1 MLSSNDLSNIQ
12 NLINNESITFNELI
26 AKFTS
31 IFDSSK
37 YFKICMTL
45 EILIKDHQLNLF
57 QEIVAF
63 YILYYLN
70 KEEKGYSTF
79 SSLVL
84 KILKETK
91 NKEKKII
98 LINFLEDKVKN
109 LQIKIMDYIKDVENF
124 KIDQNVD
131 KEINNIINEGYTHEN
146 TNNKDNYL
154 INPVISEKNLKE
166 NKILLAKD
174 IKKFASDEN
183 NLKYI
188 ESNYMLYYPLHL
200 KEIIFKNEL
209 IWINPGLKHNFI
221 WENNCFEKIRYL
233 INQILYNYSI
243 TNEEINYII
252 LTINKKPNIVKN
264 INLTPEQMMEL
275 IEKNESLSFE
285 ILLIICKTSLNE

>member
-98 LINFLEDKVKN
+98 LINLMEDKMNN
-109 LQIKIMDYIKDVENF
+109 LQLKINDYIKMIENY
-124 KIDQNVD
+124 KIDENID

-146 TNNKDNYL
+146 NNKDNYL
-154 INPVISEKNLKE
+154 INPIVPEKSLKD
-166 NKILLAKD
+166 NKISLTNN

-188 ESNYMLYYPLHL
+188 ESNYMSYYPLHL

-209 IWINPGLKHNFI
+209 IWIIPGLKHNFI

-233 INQILYNYSI
+233 INQILDDNSI

-252 LTINKKPNIVKN
+252 SSINKRPNIIKN
-264 INLTPEQMMEL
+264 INLTPEQMMQL
-275 IEKNESLSFE
+275 IEKDESLSSE

>member
-1 MLSSNDLSNIQ
+1 MLSSNDLLNIQ
-12 NLINNESITFNELI
+12 NLINNEAITFDEVI
-26 AKFTS
+26 SKITS
-31 IFDSSK
+31 TFDTSK

-63 YILYYLN
+63 YILYCLN
-70 KEEKGYSTF
+70 KEEKGYTTF

-84 KILKETK
+84 KILKETR

-98 LINFLEDKVKN
+98 LINLMENKMNN
-109 LQIKIMDYIKDVENF
+109 LQIKINDYIKMIENY
-124 KIDQNVD
+124 KIDENID

-146 TNNKDNYL
+146 NNKDNYL
-154 INPVISEKNLKE
+154 INPIVPEKGLKD
-166 NKILLAKD
+166 NKISLTNN

-188 ESNYMLYYPLHL
+188 ESNYMSYYPLHL

-209 IWINPGLKHNFI
+209 IWIIPGLKHNFI

-233 INQILYNYSI
+233 INQILDDNSI

-252 LTINKKPNIVKN
+252 SSINKKPNIIKN
-264 INLTPEQMMEL
+264 INLTPEQMMQL
-275 IEKNESLSFE
+275 IEKDESLSSE

>member
-1 MLSSNDLSNIQ
+1 MLSSNDLLNIQ
-12 NLINNESITFNELI
+12 NLINNEAITFDEVI
-26 AKFTS
+26 SKITS
-31 IFDSSK
+31 TFDTSK

-63 YILYYLN
+63 YILYCLN
-70 KEEKGYSTF
+70 KEEKGYTTF

-84 KILKETK
+84 KILKETR

-98 LINFLEDKVKN
+98 LINLMENKMNN
-109 LQIKIMDYIKDVENF
+109 LQLKINDYIKMIENY
-124 KIDQNVD
+124 KIDENID

-146 TNNKDNYL
+146 NNKDNYL
-154 INPVISEKNLKE
+154 INPIVPEKGLKD
-166 NKILLAKD
+166 NKISLTNN

-188 ESNYMLYYPLHL
+188 ESNYMSYYPLHL

-209 IWINPGLKHNFI
+209 IWIIPGLKHNFI

-233 INQILYNYSI
+233 INQILDDNSI

-252 LTINKKPNIVKN
+252 SSINKKPNIIKN
-264 INLTPEQMMEL
+264 INLTPEQMMQL
-275 IEKNESLSFE
+275 IEKDESLSSE
-285 ILLIICKTSLNE
+285 ILLIICKISLNE

>member
-1 MLSSNDLSNIQ
+1 MLSSNDLLNIQ
-12 NLINNESITFNELI
+12 NLINNEAITFDEVI
-26 AKFTS
+26 SKITS
-31 IFDSSK
+31 TFDTSK

-70 KEEKGYSTF
+70 KEEKGYTTF

-84 KILKETK
+84 KILKETR

-98 LINFLEDKVKN
+98 LINLMENKMNN
-109 LQIKIMDYIKDVENF
+109 LQIKINDYIKMIENY
-124 KIDQNVD
+124 KIDENID

-146 TNNKDNYL
+146 NNKDNYL
-154 INPVISEKNLKE
+154 INPIVPEKGLKD
-166 NKILLAKD
+166 NKISLTNN

-188 ESNYMLYYPLHL
+188 ESNYMSYYPLHL

-209 IWINPGLKHNFI
+209 IWIIPDLKHNFI

-233 INQILYNYSI
+233 INQILDNNSI

-252 LTINKKPNIVKN
+252 SSINKKPNIIKN
-264 INLTPEQMMEL
+264 INLTPEQMMQL
-275 IEKNESLSFE
+275 IEKDESLSSE

>member
-1 MLSSNDLSNIQ
+1 MLSSNDLLNIQ
-12 NLINNESITFNELI
+12 NLINNEAITFDEVI
-26 AKFTS
+26 SKITS
-31 IFDSSK
+31 TFDTSK

-70 KEEKGYSTF
+70 KEEKGYTTF

-84 KILKETK
+84 KILKETR

-98 LINFLEDKVKN
+98 LINLMENKMNN
-109 LQIKIMDYIKDVENF
+109 LQIKIDDYIKMIENY
-124 KIDQNVD
+124 KIDENID

-146 TNNKDNYL
+146 NNKDNYL
-154 INPVISEKNLKE
+154 INPIVPEKGLKD
-166 NKILLAKD
+166 NKISLTNN

-188 ESNYMLYYPLHL
+188 ESNYMSYYPLHL

-209 IWINPGLKHNFI
+209 IWIIPGLKHNFI

-233 INQILYNYSI
+233 INQILDNYSI

>member
-37 YFKICMTL
+37 YFKICMIL

-98 LINFLEDKVKN
+98 LINLMENKMNN
-109 LQIKIMDYIKDVENF
+109 LQIKINDYIKMIENY
-124 KIDQNVD
+124 KIDENID

-146 TNNKDNYL
+146 NNKDNYL
-154 INPVISEKNLKE
+154 INPIVPEKGLKD
-166 NKILLAKD
+166 NKISLTNN

-188 ESNYMLYYPLHL
+188 ESNYMSYYPLHL

-209 IWINPGLKHNFI
+209 IWIIPGLKHNFI

-233 INQILYNYSI
+233 INQILDDNSI

-252 LTINKKPNIVKN
+252 SSINKRPNIIKN
-264 INLTPEQMMEL
+264 INLTPEQMMQL
-275 IEKNESLSFE
+275 IEKDESLSSE
-285 ILLIICKTSLNE
+285 ILLIICKISLNE

>member
-1 MLSSNDLSNIQ
+1 MLSSNDLLNIQ
-12 NLINNESITFNELI
+12 NLINNEAITFDEVI
-26 AKFTS
+26 SKITS
-31 IFDSSK
+31 TFDTSK

-70 KEEKGYSTF
+70 KEEKGYTTF

-84 KILKETK
+84 KILKETR

-98 LINFLEDKVKN
+98 LINLMENKMNN
-109 LQIKIMDYIKDVENF
+109 LQIKINDYIKMIENY
-124 KIDQNVD
+124 KIDENID

-146 TNNKDNYL
+146 NNKDNYL
-154 INPVISEKNLKE
+154 INPIVPEKGLKD
-166 NKILLAKD
+166 NKISLTNN

-188 ESNYMLYYPLHL
+188 ESNYMSYYPLHL

-209 IWINPGLKHNFI
+209 IWIIPGLKHNFI
-221 WENNCFEKIRYL
+221 WENNCIEKIRYL
-233 INQILYNYSI
+233 INQILDDNSI

-252 LTINKKPNIVKN
+252 SSINKRPNIIKN
-264 INLTPEQMMEL
+264 INLTPEQMMQL
-275 IEKNESLSFE
+275 IEKDESLSSE
-285 ILLIICKTSLNE
+285 ILLIICKISLNE

>member
-12 NLINNESITFNELI
+12 NLINNEAITFDEVI
-26 AKFTS
+26 SKITS
-31 IFDSSK
+31 TFDTSK

-70 KEEKGYSTF
+70 KEEKGYTTF

-84 KILKETK
+84 KILKETR

-98 LINFLEDKVKN
+98 LINLMENKMNN
-109 LQIKIMDYIKDVENF
+109 LQIKINDNIKMIENI
-124 KIDQNVD
+124 KIDKNID

-146 TNNKDNYL
+146 NNKDNYL
-154 INPVISEKNLKE
+154 INPIVPEKGLKD
-166 NKILLAKD
+166 NKISLTNN

-188 ESNYMLYYPLHL
+188 ESNYMSYYPLHL

-209 IWINPGLKHNFI
+209 IWIIPGLKHNFI

-233 INQILYNYSI
+233 INQILDDNSI

-252 LTINKKPNIVKN
+252 SSINKRPNIIKN
-264 INLTPEQMMEL
+264 INLTPEQMMQL
-275 IEKNESLSFE
+275 IEKDESLSSE
-285 ILLIICKTSLNE
+285 ILLIICKISLNE

>member
-1 MLSSNDLSNIQ
+1 MLSSNDLLNIQ
-12 NLINNESITFNELI
+12 NLINNEAITFDEVI
-26 AKFTS
+26 SKFTS
-31 IFDSSK
+31 TFDTSK

-70 KEEKGYSTF
+70 KEEKGYTTF

-84 KILKETK
+84 KILKETR

-98 LINFLEDKVKN
+98 LINLMENKMNN
-109 LQIKIMDYIKDVENF
+109 LQIKINDYIKMIENY
-124 KIDQNVD
+124 KIDENID

-146 TNNKDNYL
+146 NNKDNYL
-154 INPVISEKNLKE
+154 INPIVPEKGLKD
-166 NKILLAKD
+166 NKISLTNN

-188 ESNYMLYYPLHL
+188 ESNYMSYYPLHL

-209 IWINPGLKHNFI
+209 IWIIPGLKHNFI

-233 INQILYNYSI
+233 INQILDDNSI

-252 LTINKKPNIVKN
+252 SSINKRPNIIKN
-264 INLTPEQMMEL
+264 INLTPEQMMQL
-275 IEKNESLSFE
+275 IEKDESLSSE
-285 ILLIICKTSLNE
+285 ILLIICKISLNE

>member
-1 MLSSNDLSNIQ
+1 MLSSNDLLNIQ
-12 NLINNESITFNELI
+12 NLINNEAITFDEVI
-26 AKFTS
+26 SKITS
-31 IFDSSK
+31 TFDTSK

-70 KEEKGYSTF
+70 KEEKGYTTF

-84 KILKETK
+84 KILKETN
-91 NKEKKII
+91 NKEKQII
-98 LINFLEDKVKN
+98 LINLMENKMNN
-109 LQIKIMDYIKDVENF
+109 LQIKINDYIKMIENY
-124 KIDQNVD
+124 KIDENID

-146 TNNKDNYL
+146 NNKDNYL
-154 INPVISEKNLKE
+154 INPIVPEKGLKD
-166 NKILLAKD
+166 NKISLTNN

-188 ESNYMLYYPLHL
+188 ESNYMSYYPLHL

-209 IWINPGLKHNFI
+209 IWIIPGLKHNFI

-233 INQILYNYSI
+233 INQILDDNSI

-252 LTINKKPNIVKN
+252 SSINKRPNIIKN
-264 INLTPEQMMEL
+264 INLTPEQMMQL
-275 IEKNESLSFE
+275 IEKDESLSSE
-285 ILLIICKTSLNE
+285 ILLIICKISLNE

>member
-1 MLSSNDLSNIQ
+1 MLSSNDLLNIQ
-12 NLINNESITFNELI
+12 NLINNEAITFDEVI
-26 AKFTS
+26 SKITS
-31 IFDSSK
+31 TFDTSK

-70 KEEKGYSTF
+70 KEEKGYTTF

-84 KILKETK
+84 KILKETR

-98 LINFLEDKVKN
+98 LINLMEDKMNN
-109 LQIKIMDYIKDVENF
+109 LQLKINDYIKMIENY
-124 KIDQNVD
+124 KIDENID

-146 TNNKDNYL
+146 NNKDNYL
-154 INPVISEKNLKE
+154 INPIVPEKGLKD
-166 NKILLAKD
+166 NKISLTNN

-188 ESNYMLYYPLHL
+188 ESNYMSYYPLHL

-209 IWINPGLKHNFI
+209 IWIIPGLKHNFI

-233 INQILYNYSI
+233 INQILDDNSI

-252 LTINKKPNIVKN
+252 SSINKRPNIIKN
-264 INLTPEQMMEL
+264 INLTPEQMMQL
-275 IEKNESLSFE
+275 IEKDESLSSE
-285 ILLIICKTSLNE
+285 ILLIICKISLNE

>member
-1 MLSSNDLSNIQ
+1 MLSSNDLLNIQ
-12 NLINNESITFNELI
+12 NLINNEAITFDEVI
-26 AKFTS
+26 SKITS
-31 IFDSSK
+31 TFDTSK

-70 KEEKGYSTF
+70 KEEKGYTTF

-84 KILKETK
+84 KILKETR

-98 LINFLEDKVKN
+98 LINLMENKMNN
-109 LQIKIMDYIKDVENF
+109 LQIKINDYIKMIENY
-124 KIDQNVD
+124 KIDENID
-131 KEINNIINEGYTHEN
+131 KEIINIINEGYTHEN
-146 TNNKDNYL
+146 NNKDNYL
-154 INPVISEKNLKE
+154 INPIVPEKGLKD
-166 NKILLAKD
+166 NKISLTNN

-188 ESNYMLYYPLHL
+188 ESNYMSYYPLHL

-209 IWINPGLKHNFI
+209 IWIIPGLKHNFI

-233 INQILYNYSI
+233 INQILDDNSI

-252 LTINKKPNIVKN
+252 SSINKRPNIIKN
-264 INLTPEQMMEL
+264 INLTPEQMMQL
-275 IEKNESLSFE
+275 IEKDESLSSE
-285 ILLIICKTSLNE
+285 ILLIICKISLNE

>member
-1 MLSSNDLSNIQ
+1 MLSLNDLLNIQ
-12 NLINNESITFNELI
+12 NLINNEAITFDEVI
-26 AKFTS
+26 SKITS
-31 IFDSSK
+31 TFDPSK

-70 KEEKGYSTF
+70 KEEKGYTTF

-84 KILKETK
+84 KILKETR

-98 LINFLEDKVKN
+98 LINLMENKMNN
-109 LQIKIMDYIKDVENF
+109 LQIKIDDYIKMIENY
-124 KIDQNVD
+124 KIDENID

-146 TNNKDNYL
+146 NNKDNYL
-154 INPVISEKNLKE
+154 INPIVPEKGLKD
-166 NKILLAKD
+166 NKISLTNN

-188 ESNYMLYYPLHL
+188 ESNYMSYYPLHL

-209 IWINPGLKHNFI
+209 IWIIPGLKHNFI

-233 INQILYNYSI
+233 INQILDDNSI

-252 LTINKKPNIVKN
+252 SSINKRPNIIKN
-264 INLTPEQMMEL
+264 INLTPEQMMQL
-275 IEKNESLSFE
+275 IEKDESLSSE
-285 ILLIICKTSLNE
+285 ILLIICKISLNE

>member
-1 MLSSNDLSNIQ
+1 MLSSNDLLNIQ
-12 NLINNESITFNELI
+12 NLINNEAITFDEVI
-26 AKFTS
+26 SKITS
-31 IFDSSK
+31 TFDTSK

-70 KEEKGYSTF
+70 KEEKGYTTF

-84 KILKETK
+84 KILKETR

-98 LINFLEDKVKN
+98 LINLMENKMNN
-109 LQIKIMDYIKDVENF
+109 LQIKINDYIKMIENY
-124 KIDQNVD
+124 KIDENID

-146 TNNKDNYL
+146 NNKDNYL
-154 INPVISEKNLKE
+154 INPIVPEKGLKD
-166 NKILLAKD
+166 NKISLTNN

-188 ESNYMLYYPLHL
+188 ESNYMSYYPLHL

-209 IWINPGLKHNFI
+209 IWIIPGLKHNFI

-233 INQILYNYSI
+233 INQILDDNSI

-252 LTINKKPNIVKN
+252 SSINKRPNIIKN
-264 INLTPEQMMEL
+264 INLTPEQMMQL
-275 IEKNESLSFE
+275 IDKDESLSSE
-285 ILLIICKTSLNE
+285 ILLIICKISLNE

>member
-98 LINFLEDKVKN
+98 LINLMEDKMNN
-109 LQIKIMDYIKDVENF
+109 LQLKINDYIKMIENY
-124 KIDQNVD
+124 KIDENID

-146 TNNKDNYL
+146 NNKDNYL
-154 INPVISEKNLKE
+154 INPIVPEKGLKD
-166 NKILLAKD
+166 NKISLTNN

-188 ESNYMLYYPLHL
+188 ESNYMSYYPLHL

-209 IWINPGLKHNFI
+209 IWIIPGLKHNFI

-233 INQILYNYSI
+233 INQILDDNSI

-252 LTINKKPNIVKN
+252 SSINKRPNIIKN
-264 INLTPEQMMEL
+264 INLTPEQMMQL
-275 IEKNESLSFE
+275 IEKDESLSSE

>member
-1 MLSSNDLSNIQ
+1 MLSSNDLLNIQ
-12 NLINNESITFNELI
+12 NLINNEAITFDEVI
-26 AKFTS
+26 SKITS
-31 IFDSSK
+31 TFDTSK

-70 KEEKGYSTF
+70 KEEKGYTTF

-84 KILKETK
+84 KILKETR

-98 LINFLEDKVKN
+98 LINLMEDKMNN
-109 LQIKIMDYIKDVENF
+109 LQLKINDYIKMIENY
-124 KIDQNVD
+124 KIDENID

-146 TNNKDNYL
+146 NNKDNYL
-154 INPVISEKNLKE
+154 INPIVPEKGLKD
-166 NKILLAKD
+166 NKISLTNN

-188 ESNYMLYYPLHL
+188 ESNYMSYYPLHL

-209 IWINPGLKHNFI
+209 IWIIPGLKHNFI

-233 INQILYNYSI
+233 INQILDDNSI

-252 LTINKKPNIVKN
+252 SSINKRPNIIKN
-264 INLTPEQMMEL
+264 INLTPEQMMQL
-275 IEKNESLSFE
+275 IEKDESLSSE

>member
-1 MLSSNDLSNIQ
+1 MLSVNDLSNVQ
-12 NLINNESITFNELI
+12 NLIDDETITFDELI
-26 AKFTS
+26 TKFTTN
-31 IFDSSK
+31 FDNSK

-70 KEEKGYSTF
+70 KEEKGYTTF

-84 KILKETK
+84 KILKETR

-98 LINFLEDKVKN
+98 LINLMENKMNN
-109 LQIKIMDYIKDVENF
+109 LQIKINDYIKMIENY
-124 KIDQNVD
+124 KIDENID

-146 TNNKDNYL
+146 NNKDNYL
-154 INPVISEKNLKE
+154 INPIVPEKGLKD
-166 NKILLAKD
+166 NKISLTNN

-188 ESNYMLYYPLHL
+188 ESNYMSYYPLHL

-209 IWINPGLKHNFI
+209 IWIIPGLKHNFI

-233 INQILYNYSI
+233 INQILDDNSI

-252 LTINKKPNIVKN
+252 SSINKRPNIIKN
-264 INLTPEQMMEL
+264 INLTPEQMMQL
-275 IEKNESLSFE
+275 IEKDESLSSE
-285 ILLIICKTSLNE
+285 ILLIICKISLNE

>member
-1 MLSSNDLSNIQ
+1 M
-12 NLINNESITFNELI
+12 INNEAITFDEAI
-26 AKFTS
+26 SKITS
-31 IFDSSK
+31 TFDTSK

-70 KEEKGYSTF
+70 KEEKGYTTF

-84 KILKETK
+84 KILKETR

-98 LINFLEDKVKN
+98 LINLMENKMNN
-109 LQIKIMDYIKDVENF
+109 LQIKINDYIKMIENI
-124 KIDQNVD
+124 KIDKNID

-146 TNNKDNYL
+146 NNKDNYL
-154 INPVISEKNLKE
+154 INPIIPEKNLKD
-166 NKILLAKD
+166 NKISLTNN
-174 IKKFASDEN
+174 IKKFASVEN

-188 ESNYMLYYPLHL
+188 ESNYMSYYPLHL

-209 IWINPGLKHNFI
+209 IWIIPGLKHNFI

-233 INQILYNYSI
+233 INQILDDNSI

-252 LTINKKPNIVKN
+252 SSINKRPNIIKN
-264 INLTPEQMMEL
+264 INLTPEQMMQL
-275 IEKNESLSFE
+275 IEKDESLSSE
-285 ILLIICKTSLNE
+285 ILLIICKISLNE

>member
-1 MLSSNDLSNIQ
+1 MLSSNDLLNIQ
-12 NLINNESITFNELI
+12 NLINNEAITFDEVI
-26 AKFTS
+26 SKITS
-31 IFDSSK
+31 TFDTSK

-70 KEEKGYSTF
+70 KEEKGYTTF

-84 KILKETK
+84 KILKETR

-98 LINFLEDKVKN
+98 LINLMENKMNN
-109 LQIKIMDYIKDVENF
+109 LQIKINDYIKMIENY
-124 KIDQNVD
+124 KIDENID

-146 TNNKDNYL
+146 NNKDNYL
-154 INPVISEKNLKE
+154 INPIVLEKGLKD
-166 NKILLAKD
+166 NKISLTNN

-188 ESNYMLYYPLHL
+188 ESNYMSYYPLHL

-209 IWINPGLKHNFI
+209 IWIIPGLKHNFI

-233 INQILYNYSI
+233 INQILDDNSI

-252 LTINKKPNIVKN
+252 SSINKRPNIIKN
-264 INLTPEQMMEL
+264 INLTPEQMMQL
-275 IEKNESLSFE
+275 IEKDESLSSE
-285 ILLIICKTSLNE
+285 ILLIICKISLNE

>member
-1 MLSSNDLSNIQ
+1 MLSSNDLLNIQ
-12 NLINNESITFNELI
+12 NLINNEAITFDEVI
-26 AKFTS
+26 SKIIST
-31 IFDSSK
+31 FDTSK

-70 KEEKGYSTF
+70 KEEKGYTTF

-84 KILKETK
+84 KILKETR

-98 LINFLEDKVKN
+98 LINLMENKMNN
-109 LQIKIMDYIKDVENF
+109 LQIKINDYIKMIENY
-124 KIDQNVD
+124 KIDENID

-146 TNNKDNYL
+146 NNKDNYL
-154 INPVISEKNLKE
+154 INPIVPEKGLKD
-166 NKILLAKD
+166 NKISLTNN

-188 ESNYMLYYPLHL
+188 ESNYMSYYPLHL

-209 IWINPGLKHNFI
+209 IWIIPGLKHNFI

-233 INQILYNYSI
+233 INQILDDNSI

-252 LTINKKPNIVKN
+252 SSINKRPNIIKN
-264 INLTPEQMMEL
+264 INLTPEQMMQL
-275 IEKNESLSFE
+275 IEKDESLSSE
-285 ILLIICKTSLNE
+285 ILLIICKISLNE

>member
-1 MLSSNDLSNIQ
+1 MLSVNDLSNVQ
-12 NLINNESITFNELI
+12 NLIDDETITFDEVI
-26 AKFTS
+26 SKITS
-31 IFDSSK
+31 TFDTSK

-98 LINFLEDKVKN
+98 LINLMENKMNN
-109 LQIKIMDYIKDVENF
+109 LQIKINDYIKMIENY
-124 KIDQNVD
+124 KIDENID

-146 TNNKDNYL
+146 NNKDNYL
-154 INPVISEKNLKE
+154 INPIVPEKGLKD
-166 NKILLAKD
+166 NKISLTNN

-188 ESNYMLYYPLHL
+188 ESNYMSYYPLHL

-209 IWINPGLKHNFI
+209 IWIIPGLKHNFI

-233 INQILYNYSI
+233 INQILDDNSI

-252 LTINKKPNIVKN
+252 SSINKRPNIIKN
-264 INLTPEQMMEL
+264 INLTPEQMMQL
-275 IEKNESLSFE
+275 IEKDESLSSE
-285 ILLIICKTSLNE
+285 ILLIICKISLNE

>member
-1 MLSSNDLSNIQ
+1 MLSSNDLLNIQ
-12 NLINNESITFNELI
+12 NLINNEAITFDEVI
-26 AKFTS
+26 SKITS
-31 IFDSSK
+31 TFDTSK

-70 KEEKGYSTF
+70 KEEKGYTTF

-84 KILKETK
+84 KILKETR

-98 LINFLEDKVKN
+98 LINLMENKMNN
-109 LQIKIMDYIKDVENF
+109 LQIKINDYIKMIENY
-124 KIDQNVD
+124 KIDENID

-146 TNNKDNYL
+146 NNKDNYL
-154 INPVISEKNLKE
+154 INPIVPEKGLKD
-166 NKILLAKD
+166 NKISLTNN

-188 ESNYMLYYPLHL
+188 EPNYMSYYPLHL

-209 IWINPGLKHNFI
+209 IWIIPGLKHNFI
-221 WENNCFEKIRYL
+221 WENNCIEKIRYL
-233 INQILYNYSI
+233 INQILDDNSI

-252 LTINKKPNIVKN
+252 SSINKKPNIIKN
-264 INLTPEQMMEL
+264 INLTPEQLMQL
-275 IEKNESLSFE
+275 IEKDESLSSE

>member
-1 MLSSNDLSNIQ
+1 MLSSNDLLNIQ
-12 NLINNESITFNELI
+12 NLINNEAITFDEVI
-26 AKFTS
+26 SKITS
-31 IFDSSK
+31 TFDTSK

-70 KEEKGYSTF
+70 KEEKGYTTF

-84 KILKETK
+84 KILKETR

-98 LINFLEDKVKN
+98 LINLMENKMNN
-109 LQIKIMDYIKDVENF
+109 LQIKINDYIKMIENY
-124 KIDQNVD
+124 KIDENID

-146 TNNKDNYL
+146 NNKDNYL
-154 INPVISEKNLKE
+154 INPIVPEKGLKD
-166 NKILLAKD
+166 NKISLTNN

-188 ESNYMLYYPLHL
+188 ESNYMSYYPLHL

-209 IWINPGLKHNFI
+209 IWIIPGLKHNFI

-233 INQILYNYSI
+233 INQILDNYSI

-252 LTINKKPNIVKN
+252 STINKKPNIVKN